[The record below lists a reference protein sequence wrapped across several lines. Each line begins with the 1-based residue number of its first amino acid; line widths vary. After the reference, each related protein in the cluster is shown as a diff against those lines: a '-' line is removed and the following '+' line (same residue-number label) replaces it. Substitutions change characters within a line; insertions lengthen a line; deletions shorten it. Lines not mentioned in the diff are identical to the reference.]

1 MIPQNRSLHLSIRR
15 WWRREDGSM
24 TLEFLI
30 YAPLMFFT
38 FLGTLA
44 FFDAFRAEA
53 INEKAAMTIAD
64 MLSRETGYIN
74 DTYITGTYGLLQF
87 LTRGDATP
95 DMRVSVVRYEEK
107 KKGANTTDQDRYRLV
122 WSEARGSGVH
132 VAMTDNEAKTM
143 LPKLPTLTHDER
155 LIVVETWS
163 DYKTFFNLGFNIA
176 WDTTGND
183 ASQGKPPDNIALS
196 SLIFVAPRV
205 GLAQTCFNNSTV
217 EANRVC

>member
-1 MIPQNRSLHLSIRR
+1 MMTQYRSLKLSIRR
-15 WWRREDGSM
+15 WWRREDGSL

-44 FFDAFRAEA
+44 FFDAFRAES

-74 DTYITGTYGLLQF
+74 DTYIDGTYGLLQV

-95 DMRVSVVRYEEK
+95 DMRVSVVRFEEK
-107 KKGANTTDQDRYRLV
+107 LKGANTTNQDRYRMV

-132 VAMTDNEAKTM
+132 VAMTDEEAMTM
-143 LPKLPTLTHDER
+143 LPKLPTMTQDER

-163 DYKTFFNLGFNIA
+163 NYKTFFNLGFNIA
-176 WDTTGND
+176 WNMTGND
-183 ASQGKPPDNIALS
+183 ASEAKPPENILLS

-205 GLAQTCFNNSTV
+205 GLAQTCFNNTTV
-217 EANRVC
+217 EANRIC